1 MPNSCQQ
8 PPPHEGSNT
17 LSMYTL
23 GKKICPCMGWTELEK
38 KFPCMG
44 GTEILKFK
52 SSYKLHNCLKIQ
64 AHV

>member
-1 MPNSCQQ
+1 
-8 PPPHEGSNT
+8 
-17 LSMYTL
+17 
-23 GKKICPCMGWTELEK
+23 MGWTELEK